1 MGQLLFIFIALL
13 ICVNIITQKG
23 VKKLFWFFVGI
34 LFIPQSVV
42 IISNPYTSFP
52 RFLIIFFLIILIF
65 QNKQLKKQYENSP
78 LYLPLNL
85 VLFCLL
91 LIGIFDSR
99 IDLFTKIARPTYFF
113 IENFSLVFLTYFY
126 IKTLDDLKKIYN
138 FIMICFIIFGSYGI
152 INYLTGVSL
161 YNSFI
166 AEMYNSID
174 FGNLYT
180 IVGDSR
186 FRISSFAWHPIY
198 YGLLLSL
205 SILIVV
211 FIYFEKKM
219 QIYRDPVYIIILSLL
234 AINLFFTNSR
244 TPLISLIIGLIFFY
258 LFALK
263 LGNKIRVALIGIIVI
278 IGVISIS
285 PGSLKL
291 IDESIDTFTSKGSKL
306 EGSSVEMREVQMAA
320 SLLIFSK
327 SPIFGNGFGYITE
340 DLGFSSDINNRKS
353 DSSLSGFESY
363 IYKLLIEQGS
373 IGFFANLFFFTYL
386 FIHLLKTRK
395 KVDKVGK
402 NLIFLSISMTITFL
416 LFIIGT
422 GDMGGFMVFMA
433 LLGVNLKGIQLSIK
447 KNNFQ
452 LMEQPSNFIK

>member
-42 IISNPYTSFP
+42 IISNPCTSFP
-52 RFLIIFFLIILIF
+52 RFLIIFFLIIFIF
-65 QNKQLKKQYENSP
+65 QNKQVKKQYENSP

-138 FIMICFIIFGSYGI
+138 FIVICFIIFGSYGI

-180 IVGDSR
+180 IMGDSR

-205 SILIVV
+205 AILIVV

-219 QIYRDPVYIIILSLL
+219 QIYRAPIYIIILSLL

-244 TPLISLIIGLIFFY
+244 TPLIALIIGLIFFY

-263 LGNKIRVALIGIIVI
+263 LGNKIRVALICIFVI
-278 IGVISIS
+278 ISVVSIS

-327 SPIFGNGFGYITE
+327 SPIFGNGFNYITE
-340 DLGFSSDINNRKS
+340 DLGFSSDIKNRKS
-353 DSSLSGFESY
+353 DSNLAGFESY

-373 IGFFANLFFFTYL
+373 IGVFANLFFFTYL
-386 FIHLLKTRK
+386 FIHLLKMRK
-395 KVDKVGK
+395 KVGKVGK

-447 KNNFQ
+447 KNNSQ
-452 LMEQPSNFIK
+452 LME